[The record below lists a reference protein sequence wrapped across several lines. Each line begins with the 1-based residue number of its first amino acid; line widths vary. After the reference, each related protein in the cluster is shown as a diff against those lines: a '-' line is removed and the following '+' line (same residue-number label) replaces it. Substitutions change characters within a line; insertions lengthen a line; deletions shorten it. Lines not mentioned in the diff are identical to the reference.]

1 MTPSPASP
9 DLLGKTGFPSL
20 LQIHPGTGC
29 SEGFYHLRFLT
40 ILPGV
45 AEVKPG
51 SKPREN
57 KGNIYLLCSEAA
69 VPHTHQHPVLT
80 CRSQL
85 LPQPLPP
92 CPQSQRSPSSS
103 PLLPRLP
110 LLNHLAITSI
120 ASWAQPLASRGLGHP
135 WVPVPL
141 DLGAWKG
148 GRNVLV
154 VSTTLPANKR
164 SKLGG
169 AEPAGGIWQLTCHFV
184 RHWSKLISLA
194 ESP

>member
-1 MTPSPASP
+1 MVADKPTARPRFPPGQAALPRKGAVTPSPASP

-51 SKPREN
+51 SEPREN

-92 CPQSQRSPSSS
+92 CPQS
-103 PLLPRLP
+103 
-110 LLNHLAITSI
+110 
-120 ASWAQPLASRGLGHP
+120 
-135 WVPVPL
+135 
-141 DLGAWKG
+141 
-148 GRNVLV
+148 
-154 VSTTLPANKR
+154 
-164 SKLGG
+164 
-169 AEPAGGIWQLTCHFV
+169 
-184 RHWSKLISLA
+184 
-194 ESP
+194 